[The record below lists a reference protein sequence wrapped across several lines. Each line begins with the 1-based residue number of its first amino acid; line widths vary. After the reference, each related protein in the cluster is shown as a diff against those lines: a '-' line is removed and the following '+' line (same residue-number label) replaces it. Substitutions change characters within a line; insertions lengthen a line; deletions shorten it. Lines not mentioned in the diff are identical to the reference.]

1 MNQGNAQPRYATRD
15 YGKLGRIGVLTPQA
29 NPTVESEFH
38 VLLPPGVA
46 MLSGRL
52 TSRAESPHER
62 LVEYIERLGDCL
74 DTFDTLR
81 PDVVALACTGSA
93 YLVGREREH
102 ALIAAQQDR
111 LGYPVIS
118 ATQAIHEA
126 LQAMGAR
133 RLAVFAPYPEWLLE
147 AGRTYWASLGYEIA
161 AHGRIVT
168 RSADTRTIYELGSED
183 ARAVLREI
191 GPSDVD
197 VVLLSGTGMPSLP
210 LVLAHDDFTDRPV
223 VSSNWCL
230 AGAALAEL
238 GLSLDEHAVGERL
251 AAARSS

>member
-1 MNQGNAQPRYATRD
+1 MNTTPARYPQRD
-15 YGKLGRIGVLTPQA
+15 YGKLGRMGVLTPQA

-52 TSRAESPHER
+52 TSRADSPRER

-81 PDVVALACTGSA
+81 PDVMAMACTGSA
-93 YLVGREREH
+93 YLVGSEREQ
-102 ALIAAQQDR
+102 ALIGAQQER

-118 ATQAIHEA
+118 ATQAIHDA

-147 AGRTYWASLGYEIA
+147 AGRAYWASLGYDIA

-183 ARAVLREI
+183 ARAVLRELK
-191 GPSDVD
+191 PRDVD

-210 LVLAHDDFTDRPV
+210 LVLAHEDFTDLPV
-223 VSSNWCL
+223 ISSNWCL
-230 AGAALAEL
+230 AGGALAEL
-238 GLSLDEHAVGERL
+238 GLSLDAQAVGDRL
-251 AAARSS
+251 AAARSA

>member
-1 MNQGNAQPRYATRD
+1 MNDTRPRHPERD
-15 YGKLGRIGVLTPQA
+15 YGKLGRVGVLTPQA

-46 MLSGRL
+46 MLAGRL
-52 TSRAESPHER
+52 TSRAESPRER
-62 LVEYIERLGDCL
+62 LVEYIELQGDCL

-102 ALIAAQQDR
+102 SLIGAQQDR

-118 ATQAIHEA
+118 ATRAIHDT
-126 LQAMGAR
+126 LQAMGVQ
-133 RLAVFAPYPEWLLE
+133 RLAVFAPYPDWLLE
-147 AGRTYWASLGYEIA
+147 AGRAYWASLGYEIA

-183 ARAVLREI
+183 ARAVLKALK
-191 GPSDVD
+191 PVD
-197 VVLLSGTGMPSLP
+197 ADAILLSGTGMPSLP
-210 LVLAHDDFTDRPV
+210 LVLSHSDFTDRPV

-238 GLSLDEHAVGERL
+238 GLALDADQIGERL
-251 AAARSS
+251 TAARSA